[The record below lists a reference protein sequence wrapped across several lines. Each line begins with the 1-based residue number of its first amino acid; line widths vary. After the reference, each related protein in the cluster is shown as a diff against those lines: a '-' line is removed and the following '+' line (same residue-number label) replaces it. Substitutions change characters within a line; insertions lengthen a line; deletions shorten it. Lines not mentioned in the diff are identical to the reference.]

1 MKKVSKLLVVFFMLV
16 ITMNFVMADIV
27 APGDNRPVPTRP
39 ETPKS
44 SNFMSPTVI
53 IIIGVVLAV
62 VAAAVVIFGLNKL
75 KNDELN
81 DKHMAF
87 GSKPNPNP
95 EETTRASVEED
106 ETIEEKE
113 DIDEEIK

>member
-1 MKKVSKLLVVFFMLV
+1 MKKVSKLLVVLFMLV
-16 ITMNFVMADIV
+16 LSMNFVMADIV
-27 APGDNRPVPTRP
+27 GPGDNRPVPTRP

-81 DKHMAF
+81 ETQMAF
-87 GSKPNPNP
+87 GSSRNS
-95 EETTRASVEED
+95 EETAQSPID
-106 ETIEEKE
+106 ENEKIEEKGNE
-113 DIDEEIK
+113 EDEEIK

>member
-16 ITMNFVMADIV
+16 LSMNFVMADIV
-27 APGDNRPVPTRP
+27 GPGDNRPVPTRP

-81 DKHMAF
+81 ETQMAF
-87 GSKPNPNP
+87 GSSPNSEKTAQSP
-95 EETTRASVEED
+95 VD
-106 ETIEEKE
+106 ENEKIEEKE
-113 DIDEEIK
+113 DEADEEIM

>member
-16 ITMNFVMADIV
+16 LTMNFVMADIV
-27 APGDNRPVPTRP
+27 GPGDNRTVPTRP

-81 DKHMAF
+81 ETQMAF
-87 GSKPNPNP
+87 ESSPNS
-95 EETTRASVEED
+95 EETAQSPVD
-106 ETIEEKE
+106 ENEKTEEKE
-113 DIDEEIK
+113 DEADEEIK

>member
-75 KNDELN
+75 KNDETQ
-81 DKHMAF
+81 MAF
-87 GSKPNPNP
+87 GSSPNSEKTAQSPI
-95 EETTRASVEED
+95 D
-106 ETIEEKE
+106 ENEKIEEKE
-113 DIDEEIK
+113 DEADEEIM